1 MSMTRNLSV
10 RIRQCLALA
19 RGSLMESLTFRA
31 SAITRVI
38 ANFVYL
44 IIIYFLWRAIYDS
57 SPTDVVNGMTF
68 YDTMVYLVLASAM
81 FNVLDAFI
89 VWEIGNGYQS
99 GALVEQLV
107 KPISYQ
113 RYLFFGTIGGNV
125 MLFVTTF
132 LPTFVIVYLITHG
145 SFALGIN
152 LIFFLISMGMA
163 FVINFCVDFIVG
175 TICLYTQSI
184 WGVNMMKEVVVSLLS
199 GATIPLAFFPK
210 GIRHVV
216 NVLPFQAIYH
226 TPLHILTARDLK
238 LSDYL
243 QGLGI
248 QLLWVVIL
256 FGAGRLFWNRS
267 MKNLTVNGG

>member
-1 MSMTRNLSV
+1 MSIAGKLSV
-10 RIRQCLALA
+10 RVRQCLALV

-68 YDTMVYLVLASAM
+68 YDTLVYLVLASAM

-89 VWEIGNGYQS
+89 VWDIGRSYQS
-99 GALVEQLV
+99 GELVEYLV

-113 RYLFFGTIGGNV
+113 RYLFFATIGGSI

-132 LPTFVIVYLITHG
+132 LPTFFIVYFVTHG
-145 SFALGIN
+145 SFAIGIN
-152 LIFFLISMGMA
+152 IIFFLVSMVFA
-163 FVINFCVDFIVG
+163 FVINFCVDFLVG

-184 WGVNMMKEVVVSLLS
+184 WGVNIMKEVVVSLLS
-199 GATIPLAFFPK
+199 GATIPLAFFPEVM
-210 GIRHVV
+210 RNVV
-216 NVLPFQAIYH
+216 NVLPFQAIYN
-226 TPLHILTARDLK
+226 TPLQILTGRDLR
-238 LSDYL
+238 LQDYFG
-243 QGLGI
+243 GLGV
-248 QLLWVVIL
+248 QLFWVLVL
-256 FGAGRLFWNRS
+256 FGLGKLFWNHS

>member
-1 MSMTRNLSV
+1 MSMTRNLSA

-44 IIIYFLWRAIYDS
+44 IIIYFLWWAIYDS

-113 RYLFFGTIGGNV
+113 RYLFFETIGGSV

-145 SFALGIN
+145 SFTLGIN

-163 FVINFCVDFIVG
+163 FAINFCVDFIVG
-175 TICLYTQSI
+175 TVCLYTQSI

-199 GATIPLAFFPK
+199 GATIPLAFFPE
-210 GIRHVV
+210 GIRNVV

-226 TPLHILTARDLK
+226 TPLHILTARDLR
-238 LSDYL
+238 LMDYL

-248 QLLWVVIL
+248 QLLWLVIL

>member
-19 RGSLMESLTFRA
+19 RGSLMESLAFRA

-57 SPTDVVNGMTF
+57 SPADVVNGMTF

-89 VWEIGNGYQS
+89 VWEIGRGYQS
-99 GALVEQLV
+99 GELVEQLV

-113 RYLFFGTIGGNV
+113 RYLFFGTIGGSV

-145 SFALGIN
+145 SFTLGIN
-152 LIFFLISMGMA
+152 LIFFLISMVLA

-199 GATIPLAFFPK
+199 GATIPLAFFPE
-210 GIRHVV
+210 GIRKVV

-256 FGAGRLFWNRS
+256 FGAGRLF
-267 MKNLTVNGG
+267 

>member
-19 RGSLMESLTFRA
+19 RGSLMESLAFRA

-57 SPTDVVNGMTF
+57 SPADVVNGMTF

-89 VWEIGNGYQS
+89 VWEIGRGYQS
-99 GALVEQLV
+99 GELVEQLV

-113 RYLFFGTIGGNV
+113 RYLFFGTIGGSV

-145 SFALGIN
+145 SFTLGIN
-152 LIFFLISMGMA
+152 LIFFLISMVLA

-199 GATIPLAFFPK
+199 GATIPLAFFPE
-210 GIRHVV
+210 GIRKVV

>member
-44 IIIYFLWRAIYDS
+44 IIIYFLWWAIYDS

-89 VWEIGNGYQS
+89 VWEIGNSYQS

-113 RYLFFGTIGGNV
+113 RYLFFGTIGGNI
-125 MLFVTTF
+125 MLFVATF

-152 LIFFLISMGMA
+152 LIFFLISMVLA

-199 GATIPLAFFPK
+199 GATIPLAFFPE
-210 GIRHVV
+210 GIRNVV

>member
-19 RGSLMESLTFRA
+19 RGSLMESLAFRA

-57 SPTDVVNGMTF
+57 SPADVVNGMTF

-89 VWEIGNGYQS
+89 VWEIGRGYQS
-99 GALVEQLV
+99 GELVEQLV

-113 RYLFFGTIGGNV
+113 RYLFFGTIGGSV

-145 SFALGIN
+145 SFTLGIN
-152 LIFFLISMGMA
+152 LIFFLISMVLA

-199 GATIPLAFFPK
+199 GATIPLAFFPE
-210 GIRHVV
+210 GIRKVV

-238 LSDYL
+238 LADYL

>member
-1 MSMTRNLSV
+1 MSMTRNLSA

-44 IIIYFLWRAIYDS
+44 IIIYFLWWAIYDS

-89 VWEIGNGYQS
+89 VWEIGNSYQS

-113 RYLFFGTIGGNV
+113 RYLFFGTIGGNI
-125 MLFVTTF
+125 MLFVATF

-152 LIFFLISMGMA
+152 LIFFLISMVLA

-199 GATIPLAFFPK
+199 GATIPLAFFPE
-210 GIRHVV
+210 GIRNVV

>member
-10 RIRQCLALA
+10 RIRQCLALT

-44 IIIYFLWRAIYDS
+44 IIIYFLWWAIYDS

-89 VWEIGNGYQS
+89 VWEIGNSYQS

-113 RYLFFGTIGGNV
+113 RYLFFGTIGGNI
-125 MLFVTTF
+125 MLFVATF

-145 SFALGIN
+145 SFTLGIN
-152 LIFFLISMGMA
+152 LIFFLISMVLA

-199 GATIPLAFFPK
+199 GATIPLAFFPE
-210 GIRHVV
+210 GIRNVV